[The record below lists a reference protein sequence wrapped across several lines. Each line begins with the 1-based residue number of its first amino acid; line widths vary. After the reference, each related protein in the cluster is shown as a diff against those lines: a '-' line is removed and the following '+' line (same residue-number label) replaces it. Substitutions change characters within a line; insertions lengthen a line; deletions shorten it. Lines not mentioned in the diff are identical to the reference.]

1 MQNQEIT
8 KKVENLIL
16 EVLNIESLPLKA
28 SAENVEQWDSLAY
41 LSIVSKLE
49 KEFKLK
55 ISQENINKF
64 NSLENIVKEIEV
76 CTKKKTLADYF
87 SSHASKVKFIYELE
101 TGKKKNIHQ
110 YLVALD
116 KYLLLNK

>member
-76 CTKKKTLADYF
+76 CTKKKL
-87 SSHASKVKFIYELE
+87 
-101 TGKKKNIHQ
+101 
-110 YLVALD
+110 
-116 KYLLLNK
+116 

>member
-64 NSLENIVKEIEV
+64 NSLENIVKEIVV
-76 CTKKKTLADYF
+76 CTKKKL
-87 SSHASKVKFIYELE
+87 
-101 TGKKKNIHQ
+101 
-110 YLVALD
+110 
-116 KYLLLNK
+116 